1 MITGVDGVHEGTTLV
16 KSVLLVG
23 PRGCGKSQLVQAVA
37 YEAGATLMDL
47 TATNIVGRYPGRA
60 GLNML
65 THLVMKV
72 RLIMAVSPHQ
82 LPLNFIIF
90 PIIDI
95 RANF

>member
-1 MITGVDGVHEGTTLV
+1 MDEVHEGTTLV
-16 KSVLLVG
+16 KSVLVVG
-23 PRGCGKSQLVQAVA
+23 PRGCGKSHLVQAVA

-72 RLIMAVSPHQ
+72 THCTFLSWS
-82 LPLNFIIF
+82 
-90 PIIDI
+90 
-95 RANF
+95 

>member
-1 MITGVDGVHEGTTLV
+1 MTAGVDGVHEGTTLV

-23 PRGCGKSQLVQAVA
+23 PRECGKSQLVAAVA

-72 RLIMAVSPHQ
+72 R
-82 LPLNFIIF
+82 
-90 PIIDI
+90 
-95 RANF
+95 